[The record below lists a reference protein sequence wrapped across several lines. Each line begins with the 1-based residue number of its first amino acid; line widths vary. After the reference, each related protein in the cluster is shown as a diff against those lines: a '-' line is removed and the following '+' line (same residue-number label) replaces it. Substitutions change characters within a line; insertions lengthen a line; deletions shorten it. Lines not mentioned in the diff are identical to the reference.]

1 MRDGIE
7 KLLYDKFC
15 ELLQKNNGNPRHA
28 LDSLDYLIF
37 IKHKDEFY
45 SLSEDE
51 QMEIRHYIHVLAM
64 IHKVDR

>member
-1 MRDGIE
+1 MRDGVE
-7 KLLYDKFC
+7 KLLFDKFV
-15 ELLQKNNGNPRHA
+15 ELLHKNNGNPRYA
-28 LDSLDYLIF
+28 LDTLDYLIF
-37 IKHKDEFY
+37 IKHKNEFY

>member
-1 MRDGIE
+1 MRDGLE

>member
-1 MRDGIE
+1 MREGIE
-7 KLLYDKFC
+7 KLLFDKFC

-37 IKHKDEFY
+37 MKHKDEFY

-64 IHKVDR
+64 IHKADR

>member
-1 MRDGIE
+1 MREGIE
-7 KLLYDKFC
+7 KLLFDKFC
-15 ELLQKNNGNPRHA
+15 ELLQKNNGNPRYA

-37 IKHKDEFY
+37 MKHKDEFY

>member
-37 IKHKDEFY
+37 IKHKDEFC